1 MKSHFSNPLTEQA
14 KFVEGRGIAEL
25 DYLKVVTVAGPDR
38 LSWLNSLLSQ
48 QLDKLQAGDSTE
60 ALLLNP
66 QGRLELMVRVLASSD
81 EVYLIIDGNSQE
93 FFIDYL
99 TKMKFRKDVTIAS
112 TELKVYATH
121 GVDTE
126 AELIWH
132 DNWPAISTGGYR
144 YSDWTVPYPLTLSLV
159 LSDLVTDLE
168 LVGSMAFDAVR
179 VYAGKPS
186 ENEIDDKSLP
196 HELDLLTSA
205 VHLSKGCY
213 RGQESV
219 AKVHKLGHPPRR
231 LTLLFLEDSEREP
244 ALGDPVLLGDKEVG
258 KITSIGNH
266 FEAGPI
272 ALALIKRNVAE
283 DAQLTV
289 GGSAN
294 QSATQQVLVPA
305 SAGSVSDIPKL
316 PRLRLGK

>member
-14 KFVEGRGIAEL
+14 RFVEGAGIAEL
-25 DYLKVVTVAGPDR
+25 DYLKVVTVSGPDR

-99 TKMKFRKDVTIAS
+99 TKMKFRKDVTIAAS
-112 TELKVYATH
+112 ELLVYATY

-126 AELIWH
+126 ADLIWR
-132 DNWPAISTGGYR
+132 DNWPQTSAGGYR
-144 YSDWTVPYPLTLSLV
+144 YSQWSVPYPLRLSLV
-159 LSDLVTDLE
+159 NNNLVTDLE
-168 LVGSMAFDAVR
+168 PVGSMAFDAVR

-205 VHLSKGCY
+205 VHLAKGCY

-231 LTLLFLEDSEREP
+231 LTLLYLEDSEREP
-244 ALGDPVLLGDKEVG
+244 ALGDPVLFAEKEVG

-283 DAQLTV
+283 DAQLMV
-289 GGSAN
+289 GGNAS